1 MLAVNYL
8 GQLGRLANQMFQY
21 ASLRGIAAARG
32 YDFGIPPS
40 DFRDEWT
47 THQLFEVFELFNLQ
61 DKNIKYLDSGYAPI
75 VDERFFHFDQ
85 LL

>member
-1 MLAVNYL
+1 MLASNYL

-32 YDFGIPPS
+32 YDFVIPPS

-47 THQLFEVFELFNLQ
+47 THQLFEVF
-61 DKNIKYLDSGYAPI
+61 
-75 VDERFFHFDQ
+75 
-85 LL
+85 